1 MIIKHHDTIL
11 TAQILSQVHK
21 ACLPTLP
28 TSPALQHGS
37 FPPLLTHLGRKGLH
51 HPSMMDHPGRFAR
64 FCQPPNSVDRISRFR
79 RFGETMG
86 ICDVDPNL
94 STNSYT
100 NSSTTKENLRQ
111 IVRNIIIPKPE
122 LFEYILGGHFP
133 DTSRTPI
140 NWCFSQPEKG
150 ICARSSTRES
160 LIWRQEFHSS
170 HFWPQKDVRIKF
182 DSPPKFSWVP

>member
-11 TAQILSQVHK
+11 TPQILSQVHVK

-51 HPSMMDHPGRFAR
+51 HPSMMDHPGRFGR
-64 FCQPPNSVDRISRFR
+64 KVDRISRFR

-100 NSSTTKENLRQ
+100 NSSTTKEKSAANCPDFFKFLNLNCSNIFWGTLPGHFSDTNHLVLFPTGKGNFCPLCNLR
-111 IVRNIIIPKPE
+111 VA
-122 LFEYILGGHFP
+122 HF
-133 DTSRTPI
+133 
-140 NWCFSQPEKG
+140 
-150 ICARSSTRES
+150 
-160 LIWRQEFHSS
+160 LL
-170 HFWPQKDVRIKF
+170 HF
-182 DSPPKFSWVP
+182 